1 MCPPGGRGEVR
12 EGVYVLMSSLNAGFD
27 VKRSGT
33 GVLTIGKEIGY
44 DESHLDQYGFSM
56 EKKNCRVMLI
66 NPPVSFD
73 VFYGEW
79 DLSDVKSSSP
89 PLGILSLASLIR
101 KYGYEVDVVD
111 AHADGLNLDD
121 LKKRVLTFKPHVVGT
136 TAMTVMIEAAAEILK
151 AVKEVS
157 PEVLTIAGGVH
168 ITAEPTETL
177 RRYPYIDFGV
187 IGEGELAFLDFLD
200 RVVRQK
206 DICEAESLV
215 WRDGDGKLHSN
226 PRRRFFKS
234 LDEFP
239 PPAFDM
245 VPNLFNHY
253 RLSVFGT
260 KKFKSVGL
268 VSSRGCTGLC
278 VYCDLGVVGRGYRY
292 NSAEYLINL
301 MKDVYQRYDVTD
313 FLFYDDLFVGSKPR
327 LRKICEII
335 IREKLP
341 FTWSCCARVD
351 FVHKD
356 MMKLMKQAGCW
367 MIEYGIETGNQ
378 RIMDS
383 MRKNVTVKQVEETI
397 KATADAGIIT
407 KGNFILANPGETH
420 DSIMDSINLA
430 CRIPLNYAQ
439 HTFLQP
445 LPGSELYETAG
456 KYGTFDPAWD
466 RFNTFS
472 INFIPHG
479 FTRQQLIDYSKL
491 FWRRFYLRPRI
502 WFQEI
507 KKIRRKEDI
516 QRLWLACKAFVKTV
530 FYRRKLPQFVLR
542 QRTPVSLVH

>member
-1 MCPPGGRGEVR
+1 
-12 EGVYVLMSSLNAGFD
+12 MSSLHAGFEL
-27 VKRSGT
+27 KRSGT

-44 DESHLDQYGFSM
+44 DETHLDQYGFDLGD
-56 EKKNCRVMLI
+56 KDCRVMLI

-89 PLGILSLASLIR
+89 PLGILSLAALIR
-101 KYGYEVDVVD
+101 KYGYYVEVVD
-111 AHADGLNLDD
+111 AHADGLSLEQ
-121 LKKRVLTFKPHVVGT
+121 LKDRVRAFRPHVVGT
-136 TAMTVMIEAAAEILK
+136 TAMTVMISSAAAILQ
-151 AVKEVS
+151 AVKDVD
-157 PEVLTIAGGVH
+157 PTILTIAGGVH
-168 ITAEPTETL
+168 LTAEPTETL
-177 RRYPYIDFGV
+177 HRYPQIDFGT

-200 RVVRQK
+200 RVTKQRDIRQS
-206 DICEAESLV
+206 ESLV
-215 WRDGDGKLHSN
+215 WRDDAGQLHAN
-226 PRRRFFKS
+226 PRRRFFKA

-239 PPAFDM
+239 PPAFDL

-268 VSSRGCTGLC
+268 VTSRGCTGTC
-278 VYCDLGVVGRGYRY
+278 TFCDLGVVGRGYRY
-292 NSAEYLINL
+292 NTAEYLIAL
-301 MKDVYQRYDVTD
+301 MKDVYHRYDVTD

-327 LRKICEII
+327 LKKICETI
-335 IREKLP
+335 IRESLP

-356 MMKLMKQAGCW
+356 MMKLMKQGGCW
-367 MIEYGIETGNQ
+367 LIEYGIETGNQ

-383 MRKNVTVKQVEETI
+383 MRKNVTLKQVKETI
-397 KATADAGIIT
+397 KATADAGIVT

-420 DSIMDSINLA
+420 DSIMDTINLA
-430 CRIPLNYAQ
+430 CELQLAYAQ

-456 KYGTFDPAWD
+456 RYGSFDPSWD

-502 WFQEI
+502 WFQEL
-507 KKIRRKEDI
+507 RKLHTQEDWT
-516 QRLWLACKAFVKTV
+516 RLWLALKAFVKTV
-530 FYRRKLPQFVLR
+530 LYRRQLPQFVLR
-542 QRTPVSLVH
+542 QKTPVSLVH